1 MNSPLILVTNDDGI
15 DSPGLAAAAEALSA
29 LGDLLIVAPYRQQ
42 SGMGRSLPQDGD
54 HDGRLSNKMVVRNG
68 KSWQGYAAYASP
80 AQAVQHG
87 VMELADRRPSLVVS
101 GINFGENIGT
111 AVTIS
116 GTVGAALEASAFG
129 IPAMAV
135 SLQTDPSLH
144 VHYNDSVDFSA
155 AMHFTQYFARQWLNT
170 TPIPDVDAL
179 KIEIPKNAT
188 PQTEWRI
195 TRLERQTYYEP
206 VAGKR
211 QRLEDTSPVGYRMA
225 YERGK
230 VDSDTDAAG
239 LHDGLVAVTPLSLDM
254 TSRVDWNFLKRVLES
269 RNRETI

>member
-1 MNSPLILVTNDDGI
+1 MNNPLILVTNDDGI

-42 SGMGRSLPQDGD
+42 SGMGRSLPHDGD
-54 HDGRLSNKMVVRNG
+54 HDGRLSPKMVIRNG

-80 AQAVQHG
+80 GQAVQHG
-87 VMELADRRPSLVVS
+87 VLELADRRPSLVVS
-101 GINFGENIGT
+101 GINFGENVGT
-111 AVTIS
+111 GVTIS
-116 GTVGAALEASAFG
+116 GTIGAALEASALG

-179 KIEIPKNAT
+179 KIEVPEDAT
-188 PQTEWRI
+188 AQTEWRI

-206 VAGKR
+206 VRGER
-211 QRLEDTSPVGYRMA
+211 QRLEDAAPIGYRLV
-225 YERGK
+225 YERGA
-230 VDSDTDAAG
+230 VESDTDAAG
-239 LHDGLVAVTPLSLDM
+239 LHDGFVAVTPLSLDM
-254 TSRVDWNFLKRVLES
+254 TSRVDWKFLKRMLES
-269 RNRETI
+269 KDRGGN